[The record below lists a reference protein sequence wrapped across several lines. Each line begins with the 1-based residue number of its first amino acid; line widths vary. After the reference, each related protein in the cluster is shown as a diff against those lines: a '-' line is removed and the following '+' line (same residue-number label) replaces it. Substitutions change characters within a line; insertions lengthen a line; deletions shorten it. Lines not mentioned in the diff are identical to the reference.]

1 MPSEV
6 PVPIST
12 LHDWAHPSN
21 QNWKDVWSRPGRKY
35 RIQAILLFGVNLLL
49 FAGVAC
55 FAFWLRSGVAFAPAM
70 PGYRDQLSLTFN
82 FTASR
87 GVSLGSLLLE
97 PINVQDVPM
106 QILILG
112 LLMATLIAIPIL
124 VSILYRF
131 WFSLPLLA
139 IVAFLAVMPWLAIT
153 LTASCLIASC
163 RPLRTPFRFMSALL
177 GLLPVVVYLFLAA
190 SGTRELVAG
199 RIDPVDS
206 VKFVAPWILTIVAAA
221 ALFAVVL
228 AIARL
233 VDFRSGAVTPLLMLM
248 FILPVLLFEYRVGRD
263 ELHYRLLK
271 ALAAAHFEEV
281 DASADLERAVQR
293 AWERLPLPRP
303 RWQDVYEVE
312 AEKWQMALAVD
323 LDPFQAELAR
333 HQAEFVNRVDQFI
346 ADFPDSRY
354 AANALYLRA
363 RTLDMRLD
371 AGEFRRTRWVR
382 YYDDFPS
389 ISSRLT
395 WQLLLENKPRSAPA
409 AVAWL
414 RLAQLDFRECEMER
428 GLARLEKLFQLSS
441 GAGPVAPSGQA
452 SNPEGVMARAE
463 PEAGLQI
470 DLERIGFAGRRLLN
484 LVVANRDPVH
494 GYDPLCGTVR
504 SDERVWFGL
513 LDLDPRSEWY
523 VANLKL
529 LRQRYPASCLNDNF
543 DLETAQTTPGLSE
556 RIERLEQCLK
566 SDPRGDAAPEAMF
579 RLALA
584 YTAAGRNA
592 DALAMAHRLMTERA
606 DSIWAT
612 EAASTFRGART
623 MALAGRSP

>member
-1 MPSEV
+1 MENCAMPSEV
-6 PVPIST
+6 SVTSIPPVQDS
-12 LHDWAHPSN
+12 AHPSN

-35 RIQAILLFGVNLLL
+35 RIQAILLFAVNLLL

-97 PINVQDVPM
+97 PISVQDVPM

-139 IVAFLAVMPWLAIT
+139 IVAFLAVKPWLAIT
-153 LTASCLIASC
+153 LMSSCLIASS

-177 GLLPVVVYLFLAA
+177 GLMPVVAYLFLAA

-221 ALFAVVL
+221 ALFAIVL

-248 FILPVLLFEYRVGRD
+248 FVLPVLLFEYRVGRD
-263 ELHYRLLK
+263 ELHYRLLE

-293 AWERLPLPRP
+293 AWERHPLPRP
-303 RWQDVYEVE
+303 RWQDLYEIE
-312 AEKWQMALAVD
+312 AEKWQMALAFD
-323 LDPFQAELAR
+323 LDPFHAELAR
-333 HQAEFVNRVDQFI
+333 HQAEFVNRVDRFI

-363 RTLDMRLD
+363 RALDMRLD

-389 ISSRLT
+389 NSSRLT
-395 WQLLLENKPRSAPA
+395 WQLLLEYRPDSAAA
-409 AVAWL
+409 AVGWL
-414 RLAQLDFRECEMER
+414 R
-428 GLARLEKLFQLSS
+428 LARLEKLFRLMPS
-441 GAGPVAPSGQA
+441 AGLGVPGGPTSI
-452 SNPEGVMARAE
+452 PEGVMARPD
-463 PEAGLQI
+463 PETGLHI
-470 DLERIGFAGRRLLN
+470 DLERIVFAARMLYN
-484 LVVANRDPVH
+484 LVNANRDPVH

-504 SDERVWFGL
+504 SNEPVWFGL

-523 VANLKL
+523 AANLKF
-529 LRQRYPASCLNDNF
+529 LRQRYPASCLNDNL
-543 DLETAQTTPGLSE
+543 DLEVARTTPGLSD
-556 RIERLEQCLK
+556 RIERLEQLLK

-579 RLALA
+579 RLTLA
-584 YTAAGRNA
+584 CIAAGRSA
-592 DALAMAHRLMTERA
+592 DALDVAHRLIAERA

-612 EAASTFRGART
+612 EAARTLRGVRSVTLAR
-623 MALAGRSP
+623 MSP